1 MNTRA
6 LFLALLLVSFAP
18 TTAVR
23 ADEVVHSLLMSDG
36 SIILSS
42 TAPVP
47 SGSMLLVKNLS
58 DGSLM
63 AVPAELVSNVSK
75 ARAGGSA
82 LATTTIK
89 VKNVGSPLPT
99 ARLLTNTSSDAS
111 AKSVILL
118 PVGDKASRKLTAA
131 KMAATLTGA
140 GAPAT
145 LAGGKPVAL
154 AGGLGSSKAQAALTR
169 SVTAARAVGFKNA
182 TTIFL
187 GPTGGTSAD
196 ATGADTTIV
205 SARAGATTAIARAP
219 LAGSVQSQ
227 IFVGDLQ
234 RLTPRSGLTAGMVTP
249 TAGEVVIGP
258 NGFPVPVTAATQAGA
273 VAIGPNGFP
282 DLTAATATTGLT
294 PTGGSLARAVPVT
307 VTAATAATAGAISVP
322 SGSTATSATAPAA
335 SPR

>member
-1 MNTRA
+1 MNTKG
-6 LFLALLLVSFAP
+6 LFLALLLVSFAS

-23 ADEVVHSLLMSDG
+23 ADEVVHSLLMLDG

-63 AVPAELVSNVSK
+63 AVPSELVSNVSK
-75 ARAGGSA
+75 ARAAGSA
-82 LATTTIK
+82 FSTTTTIK
-89 VKNVGSPLPT
+89 IKKVGSPVPT
-99 ARLLTNTSSDAS
+99 SRLVTVTDSGAS
-111 AKSVILL
+111 AKSVIVL
-118 PVGDKASRKLTAA
+118 PVAEKASRKLTAA

-145 LAGGKPVAL
+145 LAGGKPVTL

-169 SVTAARAVGFKNA
+169 SVTAARAAAFKNA

-196 ATGADTTIV
+196 ATGVDTTIV
-205 SARAGATTAIARAP
+205 SARGGATTAIARAP
-219 LAGSVQSQ
+219 LAASVQSQ

-234 RLTPRSGLTAGMVTP
+234 RLTPRSGLSAGMVTP

-258 NGFPVPVTAATQAGA
+258 NGFPVPVTAAMPAGA

-294 PTGGSLARAVPVT
+294 PTGGSLATAVPVS
-307 VTAATAATAGAISVP
+307 AATAATAGAISVP
-322 SGSTATSATAPAA
+322 SGSTAKSATAPAA